1 MSLSVQAQ
9 IRAAVQPLLLAAT
22 GVPESSY
29 FKAPRRNLGAA
40 ELPALCVFSH
50 ADKPVDPDS
59 DAMQSHE
66 RVYTLRVEIRV
77 LDRPEDDATDA
88 LAMQVRRA
96 LLADDSLG
104 GLARRITWTDQ
115 QWAGAEDQEDPL
127 SGTALD
133 FNVHY
138 LWSPE

>member
-1 MSLSVQAQ
+1 MSIQAQ
-9 IRAAVQPLLLAAT
+9 VRAAAKPRLLAAT
-22 GVPESSY
+22 GIPEASY
-29 FKAPRRNLGAA
+29 FPSPRRNLSSK

-50 ADKPVDPDS
+50 ADKPLNPD
-59 DAMQSHE
+59 DDETQPHE

-77 LDRPEDDATDA
+77 QDRPEDDATDL

-96 LLADDSLG
+96 FLADDSLG
-104 GLARRITWTDQ
+104 GLVRRIGWSDQ
-115 QWAGAEDQEDPL
+115 QWAGAEEENPL

-138 LWSPE
+138 LWLPE